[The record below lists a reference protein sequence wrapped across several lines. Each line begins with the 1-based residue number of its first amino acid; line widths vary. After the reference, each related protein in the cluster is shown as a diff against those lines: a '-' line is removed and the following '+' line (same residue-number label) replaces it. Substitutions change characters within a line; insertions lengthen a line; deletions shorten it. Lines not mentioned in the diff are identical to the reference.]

1 MSVRAVIAAMLLLG
15 AGCFGA
21 ARNAGVQDYQGY
33 WTTGRNESA
42 FRACQDALPGLVWLK
57 LSDQAL
63 ERARRQ
69 WPRELGD
76 GPVRRYFV
84 RVRGVLSPEGSY
96 GYLGLS
102 PRQLEV
108 REVLAIRAPS
118 ASDCR

>member
-1 MSVRAVIAAMLLLG
+1 MSAFVVLSALLG
-15 AGCFGA
+15 AGCFGVA
-21 ARNAGVQDYQGY
+21 SRRAGVREYQGY

-57 LSDQAL
+57 VSDQAM
-63 ERARRQ
+63 ESARRQ
-69 WPRELGD
+69 LPGDAKD

-108 REVLAIRAPS
+108 RELLTVRAPS